1 MYKIALNFYL
11 FFIKLIRFVLN
22 YNIKK
27 VMKHDITS
35 FKFHVISLLSVYNVQ
50 EMIYLKVPWWTYD
63 SITFLKAFLNN
74 KKKLDAF
81 EYGPGAS
88 SFWLKQ
94 FCKSITFVEHDEDFY
109 KFFKGLIKNEKKIS
123 GRLILPSQNYNG
135 KYLSKKEGFNGY
147 GFESYVKS
155 IADVGKKFD
164 IIVIDGRCRVLAFEY
179 SKKYLKTGGII
190 IFDNSNRHRYRSIFE
205 KEKKYKRF
213 FGIVPK
219 LLIKDETKIFLKN
232 KNA

>member
-11 FFIKLIRFVLN
+11 FFIKFIRFILN
-22 YNIKK
+22 YKIKK
-27 VMKHDITS
+27 KMNYDITS

-63 SITFLKAFLNN
+63 SITFLKTFLNN
-74 KKKLDAF
+74 KKTLDAF

-164 IIVIDGRCRVLAFEY
+164 IIVIDGRCRVMAFEY
-179 SKKYLKTGGII
+179 SKKYLKKGGII
-190 IFDNSNRHRYRSIFE
+190 IFDNSNRYRYRSIFE

-213 FGIVPK
+213 FGKVPT
-219 LLIKDETKIFLKN
+219 LPIRDETTTFFKK
-232 KNA
+232 